1 MPLEAPSAK
10 SEKIT
15 AEVLKKGLQI
25 YKPPVISNAPTIT
38 QQPKKPSQGYDVR
51 AIPTAVEPE
60 PGTFAYGWR
69 NLRLIAGQFG
79 VLGQNLFGPPT
90 RAIGIAA
97 GVTNRLVA
105 GGTPPLPGPYAAEK
119 RAPKLSYAQ
128 FLGLE
133 PVAQT
138 EPTKPAKPAA
148 GYAQYVPAT
157 TEAARLARERTEGRY
172 GLLGTLTQ
180 AQLAYASKLTGE
192 AIFGY
197 DPFGAG
203 FAPGVDRRP
212 KDISTDV
219 ALQLPFG
226 LDSPTYH
233 KSQYFKDAF
242 MEAFGVEGFANV
254 QEFLTALGYVEEQP
268 GKWHRQDQA
277 APISGYGG
285 GGGGGGGPIVIPS
298 GGGSG
303 TRAGPV
309 GSPGGLVQWRI
320 GL

>member
-60 PGTFAYGWR
+60 RGTFAYGWR

-79 VLGQNLFGPPT
+79 VLGQNLFGPPVT
-90 RAIGIAA
+90 AIGQLSYQIGKRIAP
-97 GVTNRLVA
+97 
-105 GGTPPLPGPYAAEK
+105 TPPSAEGRTLAQQAAFLAGRE
-119 RAPKLSYAQ
+119 PK
-128 FLGLE
+128 
-133 PVAQT
+133 VT
-138 EPTKPAKPAA
+138 EPKQPATPAA
-148 GYAQYVPAT
+148 GYTQYVPAT
-157 TEAARLARERTEGRY
+157 PEAARLARERTEGRY
-172 GLLGTLTQ
+172 GLAGTLTQ

-192 AIFGY
+192 AIFGF
-197 DPFGAG
+197 DPLERG

-233 KSQYFKDAF
+233 KSDYFKQAFMDAF
-242 MEAFGVEGFANV
+242 NVEGFANV
-254 QEFLTALGYVEEQP
+254 QEFLTALGYKEVP
-268 GKWHRQDQA
+268 GEPGRWHRQDQA

-298 GGGSG
+298 GGASGS
-303 TRAGPV
+303 RAGPV